1 VTDRR
6 GFTLVELLIV
16 VCIIGI
22 LAAIALP
29 RVARAKSR
37 AQAAEAIGAMHAIQ
51 IGATV
56 FFDSAG
62 GWPPEGSPGVM
73 PPELGGYLPHRNTFS
88 GTGWVLNWRQMSVSE
103 GGVARDVGALELTIV
118 DPYICPAVSNLL
130 GGPSDELSVL
140 CGPASGTVMQII
152 EH

>member
-6 GFTLVELLIV
+6 GFTLVELMIV

-22 LAAIALP
+22 LAGVAIP

-37 AQAAEAIGAMHAIQ
+37 AQAAEALGAMHAIQ
-51 IGATV
+51 LGVTV

-62 GWPPEGSPGVM
+62 GWPAEGSPGVM
-73 PPELGGYLPHRNTFS
+73 PPELAGYLPQRSTFS
-88 GTGWVLNWRQMSVSE
+88 GSGWLLNWRQMSVAQ
-103 GGVARDVGALELTIV
+103 GGVTRAVGALELTTV
-118 DPYICPAVSNLL
+118 DPLICPAVSNLL
-130 GGPSDELSVL
+130 GGPSDAVSVL

-152 EH
+152 ER